1 MATVNV
7 TENSFA
13 ETAQR
18 SGIVLI
24 DFWAEWCGPCR
35 RFAPIFEEASERHP
49 DVFFGKVDTEANP
62 ALASAFQIMSI
73 PTLMILRDGVLLG
86 AQPGALP
93 AEGIDDVIR
102 QVNALDMDEVRK
114 QIAEARQQAEVP
126 SPS

>member
-1 MATVNV
+1 MATVTV
-7 TENSFA
+7 TEATFA

-35 RFAPIFEEASERHP
+35 RFAPIFEAASERHP

-62 ALASAFQIMSI
+62 ALSSAFQIMSI

-93 AEGIDDVIR
+93 AEGIDDVIS
-102 QVNALDMDEVRK
+102 QVNALDMDEVRR
-114 QIAEARQQAEVP
+114 QIAEAKPQPEVP